1 MASRKRKATTTSSTN
16 ISPSNKMWSSSSSAS
31 AGRRK
36 KSAAASTVSG
46 GGSAGRSRGAGKSG
60 WDESRANEMFDA
72 IVEEDS
78 PDTADM
84 EGEFFLKP
92 DLLSI
97 QCASRLFSITHF
109 NFCFLS
115 SNLTTGISKLCTLL
129 SLDPYEDIRVL
140 VLLWKLGAT
149 KKPSEIQR
157 DEFITGSC
165 NMNFDSVEKLRE
177 LIPSLDT
184 GFLDMEEFRDFYKF
198 CFQFNRTG
206 THKTLD
212 KDLVVALLKMTLS
225 VDSPPRISP
234 TRLSTFCEFLET
246 NTDESYSKI
255 TLDQWR
261 SFLDFSLE
269 YKDDDGGFEGY
280 DEGESAWPVLIDE
293 YVEFMEKRNGTK
305 KK

>member
-1 MASRKRKATTTSSTN
+1 MASRKRKATTASSSN
-16 ISPSNKMWSSSSSAS
+16 NNSPSNKMWSSSSSS

-36 KSAAASTVSG
+36 KSATASSSAG
-46 GGSAGRSRGAGKSG
+46 GGSSGRSRGGSAHAAKGG

-72 IVEEDS
+72 LVEEDN

-84 EGEFFLKP
+84 E
-92 DLLSI
+92 
-97 QCASRLFSITHF
+97 
-109 NFCFLS
+109 
-115 SNLTTGISKLCTLL
+115 GISKLCTLL

-157 DEFITGSC
+157 DEFLSGSC
-165 NMNFDSVEKLRE
+165 NMNFDTVEKLSE
-177 LIPSLDT
+177 LVPSLDT
-184 GFLDMEEFRDFYKF
+184 GFLDTEDFRDFYKF

-212 KDLVVALLKMTLS
+212 KDLVIALLKMTLS
-225 VDSPPRISP
+225 ADSPPRISS

-269 YKDDDGGFEGY
+269 FKDDDGGFEGY

-293 YVEFMEKRNGTK
+293 YVEFMEKRNGK
-305 KK
+305 KKK